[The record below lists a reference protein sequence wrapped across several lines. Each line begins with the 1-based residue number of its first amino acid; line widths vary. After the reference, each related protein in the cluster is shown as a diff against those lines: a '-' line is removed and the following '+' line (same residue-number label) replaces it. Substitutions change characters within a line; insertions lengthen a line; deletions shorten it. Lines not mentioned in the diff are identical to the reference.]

1 MRIIRLNQVS
11 NALKLEPESFDDLYL
26 LAIIISAGDRVE
38 AHTYRRFKA
47 HETDVGEQ
55 KEVVIKI
62 TVEKIEIDK
71 SAGRLRL
78 VGKIISGHPA
88 EFISMG
94 SHHTINVASGDVIDI
109 EKDEWKD
116 YILKRLRQAQQ
127 EARKP
132 KLGIIVMDDEKALI
146 SYIKGYG
153 IDIVTELYSRLSK
166 RMKEKDYGKQRVQYF
181 NDIIKA
187 VENMSVDIIIIAG
200 PGFTKDDLK
209 KYVSDMNIE
218 IKKRLVYASASDAE
232 RSGIREVMKSGTVGE
247 LLENEH
253 VKKEF
258 EYLNRF
264 LAGLRAGISMSGIEK
279 VLDAIRNSRPER
291 ILVNDSV
298 INEDEIKKVLDVA
311 DKHGI
316 RIEIFNA
323 DDDAGMQLKNFKNIV
338 AI

>member
-1 MRIIRLNQVS
+1 MRIIRLNPVS

-78 VGKIISGHPA
+78 IGKIISGHPA

-94 SHHTINVASGDVIDI
+94 SHHTINVANGDVIDI

-166 RMKEKDYGKQRVQYF
+166 RMKEKDYGKQRAQYF

-209 KYVSDMNIE
+209 KYISDMNIE

>member
-166 RMKEKDYGKQRVQYF
+166 RIKEKDYGKQRAQYF